1 MKKVLISIAVGLGFL
16 VPAVVLAQSP
26 TTGLLNVYV
35 QVINPTGV
43 AYSPSNFTVAVS
55 GNSPSLT
62 SFQGSQS
69 GTLVSINPGSYAVT
83 VINQYGF
90 NPSYSVGCDNTVS
103 AGQTQLC
110 VITMSGGTFNP
121 PTTLFPWTAAPPPLS
136 CYNETPTVSLGQ
148 SARFSVQGG
157 SGFTYNW
164 STATQN
170 FPNIGPVLTTTFSVS
185 GMQTVTVTNANQTA
199 VCTVTVLPTYAP
211 YAPLPAAP
219 GTTLYQQY
227 PQNYSAYVAPRM
239 PNTGSEP
246 SNGTEVAFAVVL
258 VLGAAFMTYPYV
270 KKALAVVVR

>member
-1 MKKVLISIAVGLGFL
+1 MSNWSTLTHLSTCRPRGAVILWRSMKKVLISIAVGLGFL

-121 PTTLFPWTAAPPPLS
+121 PTTLFPWTAAPPPLCPRLLIS
-136 CYNETPTVSLGQ
+136 CPSPPAHRRRHDWFFRHPWRKPPT
-148 SARFSVQGG
+148 A
-157 SGFTYNW
+157 
-164 STATQN
+164 
-170 FPNIGPVLTTTFSVS
+170 
-185 GMQTVTVTNANQTA
+185 
-199 VCTVTVLPTYAP
+199 
-211 YAPLPAAP
+211 
-219 GTTLYQQY
+219 
-227 PQNYSAYVAPRM
+227 
-239 PNTGSEP
+239 
-246 SNGTEVAFAVVL
+246 
-258 VLGAAFMTYPYV
+258 
-270 KKALAVVVR
+270 